1 MELVDVLML
10 ADSGHVTAG
19 NPLVAGAK
27 VTAQVVEQGR
37 GPKKVVFKYK
47 SKVRFRKRTGH
58 RQPFTRLA
66 IEQILAPGA
75 EAAAPKRRH
84 RAKTEAKEEESEG

>member
-1 MELVDVLML
+1 ML
-10 ADSGHVTAG
+10 ADSGQVTAG

-27 VTAQVVEQGR
+27 VIAQVAEQGR

-66 IEQILAPGA
+66 IEQIVAPGT
-75 EAAAPKRRH
+75 EATAPKRARRT
-84 RAKTEAKEEESEG
+84 RAKKQEGESEG